1 MLFLENISIVFVE
14 MINASLTVLDS
25 FPPSQPP
32 LSSIFILIV
41 SFFIS
46 LGSTLVSRYM
56 IDVDRLAVLTRETKK
71 HNKLRMQSMKT
82 ADTKLKLKYEKN
94 ADKMKKLQS
103 ELTMMRMKP
112 LLITMLPLML
122 FFVVFSGLYRPTIS
136 SVGEVTAG
144 RLPAVIPYSLPTD
157 FILHIGNNTY
167 VEGWGNVFVPDYIWW
182 YFGGSITFGSIFQK
196 LAGLQPD

>member
-1 MLFLENISIVFVE
+1 
-14 MINASLTVLDS
+14 
-25 FPPSQPP
+25 
-32 LSSIFILIV
+32 
-41 SFFIS
+41 
-46 LGSTLVSRYM
+46 M

-94 ADKMKKLQS
+94 ADRMKKMQS

-122 FFVVFSGLYRPTIS
+122 FFVAFSSFYRS
-136 SVGEVTAG
+136 GK
-144 RLPAVIPYSLPTD
+144 LPAVIPYNLPED
-157 FILHIGNNTY
+157 FILHIGNNTN
-167 VEGWGNVFVPDYIWW
+167 VDGWGNVFVPDYIWW

>member
-1 MLFLENISIVFVE
+1 MLFLENMSTIFVE

-25 FPPSQPP
+25 FPPSDPP

-41 SFFIS
+41 SFFVS

-94 ADKMKKLQS
+94 ADKMKKMQS

-122 FFVVFSGLYRPTIS
+122 FFVTFSGYYR
-136 SVGEVTAG
+136 AG

-157 FILHIGNNTY
+157 FILHIGDNTF

>member
-1 MLFLENISIVFVE
+1 MLFLENISILFVE
-14 MINASLTVLDS
+14 MINASLTVLQS
-25 FPPSQPP
+25 FPPSDPP

-41 SFFIS
+41 SFFVS

-56 IDVDRLAVLTRETKK
+56 IDIDRLTILTRETKK
-71 HNKLRMQSMKT
+71 HNQLRMKSMRT

-94 ADKMKKLQS
+94 ADKMKKMQS

-122 FFVVFSGLYRPTIS
+122 FFVVFSGIYRPTIEDGIVVKGS
-136 SVGEVTAG
+136 
-144 RLPAVIPYSLPTD
+144 LPAVIPFALPTD
-157 FILHIGNNTY
+157 ILLHIGDNIEM
-167 VEGWGNVFVPDYIWW
+167 EGWGKVFVPDYIWW

>member
-1 MLFLENISIVFVE
+1 MLFLENISEIFVE
-14 MINASLTVLDS
+14 MINASLTVMQS
-25 FPPSQPP
+25 FPPSDPP

-41 SFFIS
+41 SFFVS

-56 IDVDRLAVLTRETKK
+56 IDIDRLAVLTRETKK
-71 HNKLRMQSMKT
+71 HNKLRMQSMRT

-94 ADKMKKLQS
+94 ADKMKKMQS

-122 FFVVFSGLYRPTIS
+122 FFVILSSFYR
-136 SVGEVTAG
+136 AD

-157 FILHIGNNTY
+157 FILHIGDNTY
-167 VEGWGNVFVPDYIWW
+167 IEGWGNVFVPDYIWW

>member
-1 MLFLENISIVFVE
+1 
-14 MINASLTVLDS
+14 
-25 FPPSQPP
+25 
-32 LSSIFILIV
+32 
-41 SFFIS
+41 
-46 LGSTLVSRYM
+46 M
-56 IDVDRLAVLTRETKK
+56 IDIDRLAVLTRETKK

-94 ADKMKKLQS
+94 ADKMKKMQS

-122 FFVVFSGLYRPTIS
+122 FFVTFSGFYRS
-136 SVGEVTAG
+136 G